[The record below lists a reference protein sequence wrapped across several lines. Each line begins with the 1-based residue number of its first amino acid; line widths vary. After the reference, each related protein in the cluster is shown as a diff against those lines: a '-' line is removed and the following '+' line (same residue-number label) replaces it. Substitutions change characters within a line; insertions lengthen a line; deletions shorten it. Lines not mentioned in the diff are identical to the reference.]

1 MILASQCRLLYTFY
15 THWIL
20 KDSPF
25 TCIVTNLS
33 STITSLVRKSAPMV
47 ALYWLLNFLF
57 TYWFMRDVLPTLQKQ
72 NSELNHNSPFLWRVV
87 IYIPLLLQRN
97 IKVPIVLENLISFWK
112 ITLQTVI
119 YQGIEISRKC
129 SQNASCFK
137 KKSK

>member
-72 NSELNHNSPFLWRVV
+72 NSELNHNSP
-87 IYIPLLLQRN
+87 IS
-97 IKVPIVLENLISFWK
+97 LEGCNLHPPPSP
-112 ITLQTVI
+112 
-119 YQGIEISRKC
+119 
-129 SQNASCFK
+129 K
-137 KKSK
+137 KY